1 MSQLGDV
8 FFVRVWWT
16 ADVLRTEGKLVL
28 APRPG
33 ARQVLRWRS
42 SLEVFDDHLEPT
54 RRLQTRIG
62 DRFVVCGP
70 SLDETVMASVT
81 SVAES
86 GRLVVSLSGPLAS
99 RTSTVQLTAL
109 ASTSRPC
116 SGKRG
121 RRRKATA
128 CQA

>member
-33 ARQVLRWRS
+33 ARQVLRWRR

-62 DRFVVCGP
+62 NRFVVCGP
-70 SLDETVMASVT
+70 SLDETVMASVDEIG
-81 SVAES
+81 ANGE
-86 GRLVVSLSGPLAS
+86 LLVSLSGPLAD
-99 RTSTVQLTAL
+99 TTAAVQLLAL
-109 ASTSRPC
+109 ARR
-116 SGKRG
+116 KKERG
-121 RRRKATA
+121 RKAAGRRKAVP
-128 CQA
+128 CQE